1 MSDAPWQQKKWAS
14 GPLQDSNRHA
24 GCLLLGVAVFWNGIS
39 WAVAVPTV
47 LDPSAGGARF
57 FVLLFPLVGVGL
69 AAAAV
74 HAILRRRRYGA
85 ATFELATLPGVI
97 GRAIAGQV
105 LVERGLETESD
116 VMLTLKCVRKVVT
129 GSGKQRKTTET
140 KLWES
145 TQQLPGTVAA
155 AGVIRI
161 PVAFAIPPEAE
172 PTDERNSRDM
182 VQWHLEVSSALEGV
196 DFYAKFEVP
205 VFRTAE
211 SAAPLTDEERR
222 RLGA

>member
-1 MSDAPWQQKKWAS
+1 MSRAPWLYQKWAS
-14 GPLQDSNRHA
+14 GKLQDANRHA
-24 GCLLLGVAVFWNGIS
+24 GCLLLGVALFWNGIS

-47 LDPSAGGARF
+47 LEPSAGGGRF
-57 FVLLFPLVGVGL
+57 IALLFPLVGVGL

-97 GRAIAGQV
+97 GRAIAGQI
-105 LVERGLETESD
+105 LVERGLEAESD
-116 VMLTLKCVRKVVT
+116 VVLTLKCVRKVVT
-129 GSGKQRKTTET
+129 GSGKQRRTTET
-140 KLWES
+140 TLWQS
-145 TQQLPGTVAA
+145 TRELPGTVAG

-172 PTDERNSRDM
+172 PTDDRHSSDM
-182 VQWHLEVSSALEGV
+182 IQWHLEARAAREGV
-196 DFYAKFEVP
+196 DFLAKFEVP

-211 SAAPLTDEERR
+211 SETPLTVEERQ

>member
-1 MSDAPWQQKKWAS
+1 VSDAPWQQKKWTS
-14 GPLQDSNRHA
+14 GPLKDANRHA
-24 GCLLLGVAVFWNGIS
+24 GCLLLAVALFWNGIS

-47 LDPSAGGARF
+47 LEPNAGGARL

-85 ATFELATLPGVI
+85 ASFELATLPGVI
-97 GRAIAGQV
+97 GRVIAGQV
-105 LVERGLETESD
+105 LVERGLEAESD
-116 VMLTLKCVRKVVT
+116 VQLTLKCVRKVVT

-140 KLWES
+140 KLWEA
-145 TQQLPGTVAA
+145 TQQLPGTVADR
-155 AGVIRI
+155 GMIRI

-172 PTDERNSRDM
+172 PTDERNSRDTI
-182 VQWHLEVSSALEGV
+182 QWELEARSAREGV

-211 SAAPLTDEERR
+211 SAAPLTAEERR
-222 RLGA
+222 QLGA